1 MLLKTIQ
8 ITIPKNK
15 ILQDIS
21 SFSPEENYLML
32 KIGSDCLLE
41 GRKVITGLSQD
52 EIYEK
57 IKNETKEEIQ
67 KLELDIVVE
76 REMSKKM
83 EDRYAKMYETQLDQ
97 MKKQIETMDKQI
109 KSYESENVDII
120 NKEVEKIRD
129 KCNAIIEEKEKQNQL
144 NREVFDKALKV
155 SQISN
160 AEKGSKGELKFNDI
174 ADTFKDYNKFYLEDK
189 HTQSGQGDFHLH
201 FDEFTVLADAKNY
214 YNKVDKTQRDKI
226 KKDLLKNEHVSFGWL
241 VSLNTNI
248 DKFDKDPIMFEWI
261 NTNQC
266 VLYIN
271 NLLSYECPEKLLR
284 VAYLLSKQLYIYIKS
299 QDTDDIELNNLRET
313 NYKIMGKVKNMKTS
327 IREINT
333 GINVMKKQVE
343 NLSYEI
349 MDILELETKGNV
361 NTSFSLL
368 DDWWDKN
375 IVVSKEEC
383 ILSSSDIWLRFRQEN
398 KELIKELDITTDTF
412 KDYIKTKV
420 PSECRKLKSK
430 KGAIEIINMKMTSE
444 DIYVDTM

>member
-67 KLELDIVVE
+67 KLELDIIVE

-83 EDRYAKMYETQLDQ
+83 EDRYAKMYESQLDQ

-109 KSYESENVDII
+109 KSYECENADII
-120 NKEVEKIRD
+120 SKEIEKIRE

-226 KKDLLKNEHVSFGWL
+226 KKDLSVIIYRFKQNVETLLAESESDVNSAPPPVP
-241 VSLNTNI
+241 TN
-248 DKFDKDPIMFEWI
+248 PPPSSP
-261 NTNQC
+261 
-266 VLYIN
+266 
-271 NLLSYECPEKLLR
+271 LSQQRPNVKLLTGPKPF
-284 VAYLLSKQLYIYIKS
+284 ASAQP
-299 QDTDDIELNNLRET
+299 
-313 NYKIMGKVKNMKTS
+313 KV
-327 IREINT
+327 
-333 GINVMKKQVE
+333 
-343 NLSYEI
+343 
-349 MDILELETKGNV
+349 
-361 NTSFSLL
+361 
-368 DDWWDKN
+368 
-375 IVVSKEEC
+375 
-383 ILSSSDIWLRFRQEN
+383 
-398 KELIKELDITTDTF
+398 
-412 KDYIKTKV
+412 
-420 PSECRKLKSK
+420 
-430 KGAIEIINMKMTSE
+430 
-444 DIYVDTM
+444 